1 MAIRYVTY
9 HGHSTSVTLRYSTY
23 SVLILNLLLDFLFVH
38 RKCISIE
45 NVCFLCHIS
54 EIRSFVKLSR
64 SPVTESCVE
73 YVELS
78 PHLPVWP
85 AAQYFQDSQSKSLL
99 SRKCVM
105 ERPTPWGDL
114 LAIYWIY
121 HTFILR
127 GLAALYPGV
136 YAFYS
141 GNYKMRSA
149 KVRNRATYK
158 VRNKMRT

>member
-1 MAIRYVTY
+1 MYK
-9 HGHSTSVTLRYSTY
+9 YS
-23 SVLILNLLLDFLFVH
+23 
-38 RKCISIE
+38 KC
-45 NVCFLCHIS
+45 VFFLCQIS

-64 SPVTESCVE
+64 SPATESCVE

-78 PHLPVWP
+78 PHLPVWS
-85 AAQYFQDSQSKSLL
+85 AALYFQDSQSKSLL

-114 LAIYWIY
+114 RAIYWIY

-149 KVRNRATYK
+149 KMQKCEIEPRIKCEIKCEHNFAFYT
-158 VRNKMRT
+158 